1 MEICVL
7 EPWTTVVGDCEQD
20 PSRWIN
26 TAGID
31 WVKITF
37 DVSAKGNTNLGI
49 SVETSDDPGFGWR
62 ECGLVSGTGITTVV
76 LSKRGL
82 GQSSPPQNP
91 VVPLQQWVRWRN
103 KVANSGV
110 PAVTDLVSFKAILV
124 CPGEGGCE
132 S

>member
-1 MEICVL
+1 
-7 EPWTTVVGDCEQD
+7 
-20 PSRWIN
+20 
-26 TAGID
+26 
-31 WVKITF
+31 
-37 DVSAKGNTNLGI
+37 
-49 SVETSDDPGFGWR
+49 
-62 ECGLVSGTGITTVV
+62 VSGTGITTVV

-103 KVANSGV
+103 KVADSAA